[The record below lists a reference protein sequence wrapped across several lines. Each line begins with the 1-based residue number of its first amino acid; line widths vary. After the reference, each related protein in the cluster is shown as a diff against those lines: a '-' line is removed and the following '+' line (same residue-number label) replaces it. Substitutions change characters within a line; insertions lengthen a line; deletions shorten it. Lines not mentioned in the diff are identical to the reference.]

1 MLTESHP
8 LEPWMPKNA
17 RILMLGSF
25 PPPRARWSMDFYYP
39 NFQNDFWRIVGFIIH
54 GNKNYF
60 VNVTEK
66 RFDKNLITDF
76 CSDFGMALYDTA
88 ESVVRLKNNASDNF
102 LQVAKPVDLTILLS
116 QIPDCKTIA
125 VTGEKAAD
133 TLSKII
139 GCEKPAIGTSLNLFY
154 FDRDITIWR
163 MPSTSRAYPLP
174 LSKKAE
180 YYKRLFDSLEHQ

>member
-1 MLTESHP
+1 MLEESHP
-8 LEPWMPKNA
+8 LEPYLPKNA

-39 NFQNDFWRIVGFIIH
+39 NFQNDFWRIVGCVIY

-66 RFDKNLITDF
+66 RFNKYLITNF
-76 CSDFGMALYDTA
+76 CSNFGMALYDTA
-88 ESVVRLKNNASDNF
+88 ESIVRLKNNASDNF
-102 LQVAKPVDLTILLS
+102 LQVAKPVDLAILLS
-116 QIPDCKTIA
+116 QIPDCQTIA

-139 GCEKPAIGTSLNLFY
+139 DCEKPAIGTSRNLFY
-154 FDRDITIWR
+154 FDREITIWR

-174 LSKKAE
+174 LTKKAQ
-180 YYKRLFDSLEHQ
+180 YYKILFDSLERQ